1 MSKYESL
8 MKRLKEMHQLLN
20 EMQDIVYLGQPIDA
34 VDSLIFNKVIESYL
48 ELSQVYDEL
57 KKLVSGSLLCK
68 KDADRLNFFL
78 KNIHDP
84 GQTFIEDI
92 L

>member
-8 MKRLKEMHQLLN
+8 MKRLAELNPVLN

-34 VDSLIFNKVIESYL
+34 VDALIFDKVIEKYL
-48 ELSQVYDEL
+48 EFSKTYDEL
-57 KKLVSGSLLCK
+57 KSLVNGALLCK
-68 KDADRLNFFL
+68 KDADRLNYYL
-78 KNIHDP
+78 RNLHDR
-84 GQTFIEDI
+84 GQSFIEDI

>member
-8 MKRLKEMHQLLN
+8 IKRLSGIQEILD
-20 EMQDIVYLGQPIDA
+20 EMQDIVYLGQPTDA

-57 KKLVSGSLLCK
+57 KKLVSGVLLCK